1 VAFSLYFFPLPLLS
15 QVFFYQ
21 LSLCRPFWRLSV
33 FLLVPCFM
41 QASLGQ
47 LHALRTLRGHNYFA
61 PSMLRVGH
69 HLPAD
74 VCSFVCEADAMSAEA
89 SERTIPAGNAD
100 VERRRE
106 DASARDAQFLGE
118 G

>member
-1 VAFSLYFFPLPLLS
+1 
-15 QVFFYQ
+15 
-21 LSLCRPFWRLSV
+21 
-33 FLLVPCFM
+33 
-41 QASLGQ
+41 
-47 LHALRTLRGHNYFA
+47 
-61 PSMLRVGH
+61 MLRVGH

-74 VCSFVCEADAMSAEA
+74 VCSFVCEADAMPTET